1 MDGEAVAKALTDGE
15 MSMSRREADQVK
27 ILTIILTH
35 NSPKQLHAFFG
46 RMQDRA
52 AEFFIRSRV
61 LVLNQSD
68 LAGLQEDYDRICR
81 KYGAQHICKANR
93 GASGGRFAAAELFH
107 QSDADAMFYFE
118 DDMLLWADESSRC
131 RFGFPNQV
139 RNLFDKAVRI
149 LESEAL
155 DYLKLSFH
163 EVYADHSLNYY
174 DATPA
179 RFDKLGSIDNEVGY
193 FVGEVYYSNWPT
205 LITRAGSMKLFFCP
219 AVTEGEVVRRA
230 VSLHRAGRLVTGVLA
245 AFPISHTRIED
256 RPGRIDLAAMD

>member
-93 GASGGRFAAAELFH
+93 GASGG
-107 QSDADAMFYFE
+107 QT
-118 DDMLLWADESSRC
+118 
-131 RFGFPNQV
+131 
-139 RNLFDKAVRI
+139 
-149 LESEAL
+149 
-155 DYLKLSFH
+155 
-163 EVYADHSLNYY
+163 VYQ
-174 DATPA
+174 
-179 RFDKLGSIDNEVGY
+179 
-193 FVGEVYYSNWPT
+193 
-205 LITRAGSMKLFFCP
+205 
-219 AVTEGEVVRRA
+219 
-230 VSLHRAGRLVTGVLA
+230 VTGTGA
-245 AFPISHTRIED
+245 EPWKTITMRNSED
-256 RPGRIDLAAMD
+256 FEWMQDRMPYQYK